1 MTKKNHLAE
10 KEREIERRWYERPVE
25 ERTALHIEEFS
36 EEMRRSGLSLK
47 GESTPNVHAVRAL
60 LRAY

>member
-1 MTKKNHLAE
+1 MTKKNPQAE
-10 KEREIERRWYERPVE
+10 KEREIERQWYARPQE
-25 ERTALHIEEFS
+25 ERTPKHIEDFAED
-36 EEMRRSGLSLK
+36 MRRFGLSLK